1 MKLSTLL
8 ISAGILALLAGI
20 VIPTVPHCG
29 PSVETALTQTR
40 MQQVSVAL
48 QIYCLE
54 YGAFPA
60 DLDSAKIIKALARE
74 NPRKLSFYS
83 PGEEVAKTGELIDG
97 WQHPVI
103 YKKIPEGLLMRS
115 AGKDGIHYTK
125 DDVTITIHTPEAAK
139 RATH

>member
-1 MKLSTLL
+1 
-8 ISAGILALLAGI
+8 
-20 VIPTVPHCG
+20 
-29 PSVETALTQTR
+29 

-97 WQHPVI
+97 WQHPLI

-125 DDVTITIHTPEAAK
+125 DDVTVTVHTPEAAK